1 MCLTSIYLV
10 VGPDSDA
17 IVPRRLAIVGVSVA
31 SARCKQAAS
40 ELTTETDRPDSPP
53 PSGGGELGRGDNGY
67 ATSVGP
73 TASTRAG
80 SIDADMDLDEFN
92 GFCGDLAGATH
103 VVQWGGAHVWKVGG
117 KVFAIGGWDEDG
129 EVTGIT
135 FKTSTDEYEFLIEM
149 PGVRPAP
156 YLASRGFTWVQHYA
170 DPGLDHDDL
179 CEQLVESHRLVASGL
194 SKKKQRELGLLDDG

>member
-1 MCLTSIYLV
+1 MCLTSTDLV
-10 VGPDSDA
+10 IGPGSDA
-17 IVPRRLAIVGVSVA
+17 IVPRRLAIAGVSVA
-31 SARCKQAAS
+31 SARCNQAAS
-40 ELTTETDRPDSPP
+40 ELTTETDRPDSSP
-53 PSGGGELGRGDNGY
+53 PSGGASWGA
-67 ATSVGP
+67 ATTDTQRPSAP
-73 TASTRAG
+73 TASLRTG